1 VTTRRRASSAS
12 ANLSAA
18 FHDPTL
24 TLLDDPSAAK
34 SPAPSELFE
43 ARNAA
48 PRAPPLPCPEA
59 VEGRTRAAAS
69 VVIFVEI
76 PRRHALGD
84 GADADAIAQEIVEC

>member
-1 VTTRRRASSAS
+1 MLMPRVPTREGAEGRGGTRGEGLPVTTRRRASSAS

-59 VEGRTRAAAS
+59 VEGRTRAAKA
-69 VVIFVEI
+69 
-76 PRRHALGD
+76 PR
-84 GADADAIAQEIVEC
+84 E